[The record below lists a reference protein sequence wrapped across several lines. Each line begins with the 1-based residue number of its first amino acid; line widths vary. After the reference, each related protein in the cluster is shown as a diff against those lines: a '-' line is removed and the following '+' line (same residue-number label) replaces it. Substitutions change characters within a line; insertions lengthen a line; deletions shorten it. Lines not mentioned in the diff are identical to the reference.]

1 MVSIKIGNGGFQM
14 KIIGLTGG
22 IGSGKSTVSEYL
34 QKKGLTIID
43 ADKIARE
50 IVVPG
55 SKVLSE
61 IVKLFGT
68 TILFED
74 GSLNRKKLG
83 EIVFSDSQKKLALD
97 NLMHHIV
104 IELIQAQIKELERA
118 GAKLVFVDAP
128 LLFETGLDRYVN
140 EVWVVDVDDETRI
153 HRIMGRDS
161 LSREEILKR
170 IASQMGRNE
179 KNKKADYII
188 DNTGTIDQLYVHIDT
203 LLKKTI

>member
-1 MVSIKIGNGGFQM
+1 M

-34 QKKGLTIID
+34 QQKGLTIID

-55 SKVLSE
+55 SGVLAE
-61 IVKLFGT
+61 ITKLFGT
-68 TILFED
+68 DILFED

-83 EIVFSDSQKKLALD
+83 GMVFSDSQKKFALD
-97 NLMHHIV
+97 SLMHHKV
-104 IELIQAQIKELERA
+104 IELIEKQMKELEMA
-118 GAKLVFVDAP
+118 GTKVIFVDAP
-128 LLFETGLDRYVN
+128 LLFETGLDGHVN

-161 LSREEILKR
+161 LSRDEILKR
-170 IASQMGRNE
+170 IASQMSRKE
-179 KNKKADYII
+179 KNEKADYII
-188 DNTGTIDQLYVHIDT
+188 DNTGTIDQLYVQIDT
-203 LLKKTI
+203 LLKETI